1 MAPVVHTGFPNM
13 WKTLWAL
20 ITRPPDLAVAVW
32 LDENITK
39 VSVELFMPLSLQLFC
54 KQAGVGA
61 NPVLLLVL
69 LLWSTVS
76 AAISAIRMPCRSACM
91 HESALKSEHLCL

>member
-1 MAPVVHTGFPNM
+1 M

-61 NPVLLLVL
+61 NPILLLVL
-69 LLWSTVS
+69 LLWYTVT
-76 AAISAIRMPCRSACM
+76 AATNAICMACRSACM
-91 HESALKSEHLCL
+91 YKS